1 MLIFGVRK
9 LAKELGVTPITVY
22 RYIEKGMPY
31 KQISEKKRAFDMD
44 EIKTWINEKEKQTN
58 E

>member
-44 EIKTWINEKEKQTN
+44 EIKTWINEKEKN
-58 E
+58 K